1 MFKFHRTNSSGCQY
15 LSLSSPPI
23 ISGPHAPPCYLGLP
37 RAPDPHGHPP
47 FLTRNLL
54 QAWEQQQLK
63 EKQQAEMRRAREQQ
77 VQQQVAR
84 CLAAYTPG
92 GNRGTLG
99 AQRKLEE
106 LR

>member
-1 MFKFHRTNSSGCQY
+1 MPFVSQDLSFLRHILLTVPHLWITRSSM
-15 LSLSSPPI
+15 LPWPSLKLLIPQ
-23 ISGPHAPPCYLGLP
+23 
-37 RAPDPHGHPP
+37 GHPP

-54 QAWEQQQLK
+54 RAWEQQQMK
-63 EKQQAEMRRAREQQ
+63 EKQQAEIRRAREHH

-92 GNRGTLG
+92 GNRAALG
-99 AQRKLEE
+99 PQRKLEE